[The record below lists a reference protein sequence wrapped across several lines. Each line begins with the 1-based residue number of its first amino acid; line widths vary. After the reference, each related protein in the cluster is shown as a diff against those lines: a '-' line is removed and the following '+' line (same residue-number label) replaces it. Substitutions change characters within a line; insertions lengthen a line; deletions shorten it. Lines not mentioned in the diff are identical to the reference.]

1 MGDNNPN
8 FIFLI
13 RGPEINKVPKNVVL
27 VCSYA
32 DRSPIRSP
40 IRWAIWKCR

>member
-32 DRSPIRSP
+32 NEYFEN
-40 IRWAIWKCR
+40 AAEG